1 MPWQRYRV
9 SRKPSEM
16 SGIASLYFGRNF
28 LTSLTER
35 QGAVG
40 DEEKEKKKE
49 KGEDKVLRAEP
60 SSLPAKQLSAKES
73 LRVSGSRLIARSFKH
88 SSLLN
93 QLESSGSH
101 ITSSSRAKKG
111 ATNRC
116 FRFNPSV
123 GRKRKSRRP
132 SQSSH
137 PADTFCFSTWQ
148 RHIFFDLC
156 CAHHHD
162 SQSKWARKR
171 TWKPPKNQH
180 GP

>member
-1 MPWQRYRV
+1 M

-28 LTSLTER
+28 LKSLTER

-101 ITSSSRAKKG
+101 ITSSSRAKKRG
-111 ATNRC
+111 DESMLQIQSQRMQKEKITQTVSVQSPSRYLLFLHLAT
-116 FRFNPSV
+116 PY
-123 GRKRKSRRP
+123 
-132 SQSSH
+132 
-137 PADTFCFSTWQ
+137 
-148 RHIFFDLC
+148 FF
-156 CAHHHD
+156 
-162 SQSKWARKR
+162 
-171 TWKPPKNQH
+171 
-180 GP
+180 